1 MNSNWTIYYSNVKI
15 IQVAMGETELDTNLT
30 EQKPVSVLY
39 VKRKRSDA
47 PNQSLIVSFNA
58 KKQKI
63 FNEFTF
69 VESTNSATTQ
79 PIEDVVKKHKSKP
92 QVSAATIKDKIRD
105 QKTKSAKSSRYNII
119 SSTRHDSGV
128 VYTASEVEG
137 DDEIVCNAEKM
148 LSEKLTLSDTSTKPF
163 VSNGEEEWVYD
174 VYLSNDI
181 CAGTIDS
188 IYPELE
194 LIDHVA
200 DEDDDDSDSNDENYW
215 ANDYPDEKSS
225 GSDSDNSE
233 GFYYNMNVSNNEYR
247 QRKVSDDYYDTKKT
261 EDFNFGVVS
270 DTSSSEGEEDV
281 KEGS

>member
-1 MNSNWTIYYSNVKI
+1 
-15 IQVAMGETELDTNLT
+15 MGEK

-69 VESTNSATTQ
+69 VESTKAEPTH
-79 PIEDVVKKHKSKP
+79 IEDVLKKHKSKP
-92 QVSAATIKDKIRD
+92 QVSAATIKDKVRD
-105 QKTKSAKSSRYNII
+105 QKAKSARSSRYNII
-119 SSTRHDSGV
+119 SSTRNDSGI

-148 LSEKLTLSDTSTKPF
+148 FSEKLTLSETGSKPF
-163 VSNGEEEWVYD
+163 ISNGEEEWVYD

-194 LIDHVA
+194 LADHVV
-200 DEDDDDSDSNDENYW
+200 EEEEGEDSDSNDENYW
-215 ANDYPDEKSS
+215 GNDYPDENS
-225 GSDSDNSE
+225 SDSDNSE
-233 GFYYNMNVSNNEYR
+233 GFYYNMNVSNTQYR
-247 QRKVSDDYYDTKKT
+247 QRKVSDDYYDKRGDR
-261 EDFNFGVVS
+261 EEFNFGVMS
-270 DTSSSEGEEDV
+270 DTSESSAGEEDGDK